1 MCMCMCMCMACAC
14 VRHNLKCAKHL
25 YVDRGLLRLYHCY
38 NVVLLNRRPNID
50 EELHEHSANHPGAVR
65 LYVDRGLLRLYHCYN
80 VVLLNRRPNIDEDF
94 SEFADDALCQRHRVG
109 NEWSIQRSRARRRF
123 CGERSSPA
131 AERGPDD

>member
-14 VRHNLKCAKHL
+14 VRHNLKCAKH
-25 YVDRGLLRLYHCY
+25 
-38 NVVLLNRRPNID
+38 
-50 EELHEHSANHPGAVR
+50 